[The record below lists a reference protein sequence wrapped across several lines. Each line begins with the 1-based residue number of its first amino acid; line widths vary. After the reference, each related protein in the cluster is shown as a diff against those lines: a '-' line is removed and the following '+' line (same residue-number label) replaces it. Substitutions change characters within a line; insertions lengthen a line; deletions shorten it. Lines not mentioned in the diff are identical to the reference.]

1 MRISFEIRI
10 FACLK
15 DRLVMARMDSMEG
28 KGLSGKSEQ
37 ALKELLRESK
47 TLVLS
52 SGAGRESWSARVYF
66 AGDDEALWIAL
77 KPDARTL
84 ENVRQHPE
92 RVTFT
97 VDRDTPDVFA
107 QGEGRAIVWGAVDE
121 YPDIKA
127 RLVAKNPEMKP
138 FLEAIPGVVLVK
150 IIPEKFYLTDHREG
164 ISPRQEVVT
173 EAGARR
179 LPQSKYWV
187 QVMRFFSLSFTT
199 LAGLIGAGFALA
211 YPGHV
216 NWELLPLVL
225 LGAFLLHV
233 GTNLTSEYFDFA
245 HGVDRHD
252 TFGGTKLLVEGYLS
266 PRKVLWAGVAAFA
279 VGSLIGFYLVARI
292 DWVILLLGG
301 IGVVAGYFYGG
312 RPLGFKYRGL
322 GEFMVFLT
330 FGPLMVLG
338 SYYVLTQNF
347 NWVVLLASVPIGLL
361 ITAVLYA
368 NNTRDILND
377 SKAAVTT
384 VPMNLGLEKAKVPY
398 LIMVLGA
405 YVVTVLAVIL
415 GLFPPVTLAVLVT
428 LPTALKNVKVF
439 RKIQEFNSPELLTM
453 DLRTA
458 QLVTQF
464 GVVFALALFVEKLL

>member
-1 MRISFEIRI
+1 
-10 FACLK
+10 
-15 DRLVMARMDSMEG
+15 
-28 KGLSGKSEQ
+28 LSGKLDGT
-37 ALKELLRESK
+37 LKELLDNSK
-47 TLVLS
+47 TLTLA
-52 SGAGRESWSARVYF
+52 SGTGAESWSARMYF
-66 AGDDEALWIAL
+66 VGDEDALWVAL
-77 KPDARTL
+77 KPEARSL
-84 ENVRQHPE
+84 ANIRKHPE

-97 VDRDTPDVFA
+97 IDRGTPDVFA
-107 QGEGRAIVWGAVDE
+107 QGEGRAIVWGPVDE

-127 RLVAKNPEMKP
+127 ALVAKNPEMKA
-138 FLEAIPGVVLVK
+138 FLDAIPGVVLVK
-150 IIPEKFYLTDHREG
+150 IVPEKFYVTDHREG
-164 ISPRQEVVT
+164 ISPRREVVT
-173 EAGARR
+173 EAGSKR
-179 LPQSKYWV
+179 LPQSKYWI

-199 LAGLIGAGFALA
+199 LAGLIGAGFALTF
-211 YPGHV
+211 PGHV

-225 LGAFLLHV
+225 VGAFLLHV

-252 TFGGTKLLVEGYLS
+252 TFGGTKLLVEGYLP

-279 VGSLIGFYLVARI
+279 AGSLIGFYLTIRI

-338 SYYVLTQNF
+338 SYYVLTEHFSWN
-347 NWVVLLASVPIGLL
+347 VLLASVPIGLL

-377 SKAAVTT
+377 AKAAVRTA
-384 VPMNLGLEKAKVPY
+384 PMSLGLERAKVPY
-398 LIMVLGA
+398 LFLVLGA
-405 YVVTVLAVIL
+405 YVVTVLAVLL
-415 GLFPPVTLAVLVT
+415 GLFPPVTLAVLIT
-428 LPTALKNVKVF
+428 LPTALKNVKLF
-439 RKIQEFNSPELLTM
+439 RKIQAFNSPELLTM

-464 GVVFALALFVEKLL
+464 GVVFALALVVEKLI